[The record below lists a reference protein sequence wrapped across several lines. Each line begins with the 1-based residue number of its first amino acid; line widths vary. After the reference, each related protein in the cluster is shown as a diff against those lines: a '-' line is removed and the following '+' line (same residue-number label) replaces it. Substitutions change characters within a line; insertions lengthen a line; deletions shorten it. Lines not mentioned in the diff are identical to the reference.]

1 MTLTEEQREAI
12 RAVSDLPRAIGC
24 TRCHNYI
31 QKNYSN
37 QFAVLRDM
45 IDSSGTVEPT
55 GGFDLEKARAAD

>member
-37 QFAVLRDM
+37 QFAVLRSM
-45 IDSSGTVEPT
+45 LGEA
-55 GGFDLEKARAAD
+55 E